1 MSGPFK
7 MNGSSALGYGNQH
20 SKGAVKMYNSPAKE
34 TGGVKIDMNDPKTKA
49 TYEKYK
55 NNADYRKAMNKKAGG
70 KFDYDEK
77 SNTSTTTTPVTP
89 PKVTTTN
96 NKDGSYTKSDG
107 KKSTTYKPNPNYNPK
122 SARTGNYKYITGEKN
137 PDGSPI
143 GE

>member
-7 MNGSSALGYGNQH
+7 MKGNPLQRNFGSAL
-20 SKGAVKMYNSPAKE
+20 
-34 TGGVKIDMNDPKTKA
+34 
-49 TYEKYK
+49 
-55 NNADYRKAMNKKAGG
+55 KK
-70 KFDYDEK
+70 
-77 SNTSTTTTPVTP
+77 TTTPVTP

-107 KKSTTYKPNPNYNPK
+107 TKSTTYKPNPNYKPK